1 MELPITKKSLL
12 ATLLLAIASLYLSY
26 TFNACLVTK
35 IHHALPKVH
44 QSYSYCIIKT
54 THDIL

>member
-35 IHHALPKVH
+35 IHHALPKVGVYIQ
-44 QSYSYCIIKT
+44 QSYNYI
-54 THDIL
+54 